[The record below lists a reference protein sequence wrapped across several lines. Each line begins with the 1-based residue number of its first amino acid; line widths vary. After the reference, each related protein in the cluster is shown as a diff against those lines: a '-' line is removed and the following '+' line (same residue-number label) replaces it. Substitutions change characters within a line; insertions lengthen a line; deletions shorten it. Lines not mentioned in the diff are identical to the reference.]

1 MFIFKPYLHKDWAS
15 VSPPEEWVAGR
26 HGLEREPVYPPPGT
40 YFLQSVPKI
49 ALTNLASFQA
59 IENKADSFQGLPNK
73 GDMVSWVEKHNPAAG
88 GFCLFYF
95 RLYKVCQ
102 ANERVCACRG
112 RLPGVVLIR
121 TLYSNK
127 SSVTN
132 SRTGSTR

>member
-1 MFIFKPYLHKDWAS
+1 
-15 VSPPEEWVAGR
+15 
-26 HGLEREPVYPPPGT
+26 
-40 YFLQSVPKI
+40 LQSVPKI

-59 IENKADSFQGLPNK
+59 VENKADSFQGLPNK

-127 SSVTN
+127 SLCNQLQNWLDALKLETERLGANVSFAQSVPH
-132 SRTGSTR
+132 